1 MHSVMDK
8 EAPRKM
14 LSLDFKIHPLVPN
27 NLDALL
33 LIESCSYSHPWTRT
47 NFMDSFAAGYL
58 MQGLFKTGPLCE
70 DLELVGY
77 YVAMKGVDEYH
88 LLNLTVSPSFQ
99 RRGLAKCMLNVLQNA
114 AKLAHLNWIWLEVR
128 ESNRTAIALYT
139 AYGFN
144 KTGERKNYYPYGKL
158 GSSQRE
164 NAVLMSFKI

>member
-88 LLNLTVSPSFQ
+88 IKSHRFPLISTQGVSKVHVKCTPKRSKIGTFELDLARGQ
-99 RRGLAKCMLNVLQNA
+99 RKQPNCNCP
-114 AKLAHLNWIWLEVR
+114 
-128 ESNRTAIALYT
+128 LYC
-139 AYGFN
+139 
-144 KTGERKNYYPYGKL
+144 L
-158 GSSQRE
+158 W
-164 NAVLMSFKI
+164 V